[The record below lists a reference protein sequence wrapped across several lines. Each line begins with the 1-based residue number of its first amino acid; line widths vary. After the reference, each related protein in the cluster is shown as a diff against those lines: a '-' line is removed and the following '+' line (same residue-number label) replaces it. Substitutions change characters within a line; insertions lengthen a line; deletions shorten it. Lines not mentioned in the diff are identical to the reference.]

1 MKSKVSTEE
10 DVDEFVLLN
19 ERIRSPI
26 THTHTHMHMHRN
38 SLVALIEII
47 LFIKMLKGTFLSKE
61 QHFVN
66 EKKELYEIFNCRHK
80 ILKI

>member
-26 THTHTHMHMHRN
+26 THTHTHMYMHHN

-47 LFIKMLKGTFLSKE
+47 LFIKMLKVLFSPKTNTL
-61 QHFVN
+61 
-66 EKKELYEIFNCRHK
+66 
-80 ILKI
+80 